1 MEDSIN
7 NSILD
12 KVMEISSEREL
23 SSFDPVEIVS
33 ELFRSLSSR
42 EQDILRRRFGLHGKG
57 NETLEEIG
65 KGYNVTRERIRQIEN
80 TAIKNMKSGD
90 GFVDAV
96 RPVEAVVVESLD
108 RHGGVMAEDHLLDFL
123 LNTSS
128 KETAARAHLLFLL
141 EKLTSDRIIREQEPH
156 THPSWRL
163 DVATWEKLH
172 ATVGEMISILENHG
186 APLTEE
192 DLLTHFTKTGTYS
205 AHREHFG
212 FDEDSMDPIVAH
224 IRASQ
229 KLATNSFGEWGLVHW
244 NTITPK
250 RMGDKIYLIMK
261 KHEKPLHFRE
271 ITDRINNAGFD
282 QKRAYPPT
290 VHNELILDTRYVLV
304 GRGIYALREWGF
316 IPGVVSDVIAEI
328 LKKSPEP
335 MDRDAIVDEVLK
347 QRMVKKGTIYLA
359 LSNQGRFVRASDG
372 RYSVSESA

>member
-1 MEDSIN
+1 MENDET

-33 ELFRSLSSR
+33 ALFRSLSSR

-80 TAIKNMKSGD
+80 TAIKNMKSGE
-90 GFVDAV
+90 GFIDAV
-96 RPVEAVVVESLD
+96 RPVESVVLDSLE
-108 RHGGVMAEDHLLDFL
+108 RHGGVMAEDHLLDYL
-123 LNTSS
+123 LSTSS
-128 KETAARAHLLFLL
+128 KEAAVRAHLLFLL
-141 EKLTSDRIIREQEPH
+141 EKLTSDRIVREQKEH
-156 THPSWRL
+156 THPSWRV
-163 DVATWEKLH
+163 DVADWEKLFVTIDEII
-172 ATVGEMISILENHG
+172 AILERQG
-186 APLTEE
+186 SPLSEE
-192 DLLTHFTKTGTYS
+192 DLLELFSKTETYAS
-205 AHREHFG
+205 HRAHFG
-212 FDEDSMDPIVAH
+212 FDEETMEPIVAH
-224 IRASQ
+224 IRASR
-229 KLATNSFGEWGLVHW
+229 KLATNSFGEWGLAHW

-261 KHEKPLHFRE
+261 KHGKPLHFRE
-271 ITDRINNAGFD
+271 ITDRINEAGFD

-290 VHNELILDTRYVLV
+290 VHNELILDKRYVLV

-316 IPGVVSDVIAEI
+316 IPGVVSDVIVEI
-328 LKKSPEP
+328 LKKGTEP

-359 LSNQGRFVRASDG
+359 LSNQSKFSRTDDG
-372 RYSVSESA
+372 KYTTPQGA